1 MIFFLL
7 PLILILSSSVMS
19 ADPCP
24 GCVEFQDHAIS
35 SFEISHPN
43 EDNSKKL
50 REKQEEKFHQF
61 ITTNNEEDDSKFSL
75 EFLDSGL
82 IIIIIFS

>member
-1 MIFFLL
+1 
-7 PLILILSSSVMS
+7 MS